1 MHYTFP
7 QVVFA
12 CCSGLENQAL
22 SNQYMTEVAV
32 QEKK

>member
-1 MHYTFP
+1 MHYTPP

-12 CCSGLENQAL
+12 CCSGLENQTL